1 MLREEENPGRQ
12 AIEYRDREVN
22 LWGAAGNE
30 FLMRAAW
37 CPLDFAFWKSWVT
50 ITEIVAVEEFSQMLV
65 PRGLG
70 EQKLG
75 RKEET

>member
-1 MLREEENPGRQ
+1 M
-12 AIEYRDREVN
+12 
-22 LWGAAGNE
+22 
-30 FLMRAAW
+30 
-37 CPLDFAFWKSWVT
+37 T